1 MAKKRK
7 TKVTITS
14 SFTIKDLAEQIYQLD
29 HDEIICLFKEI
40 DDLAKDYHTI
50 DNDWNVL
57 FQQWID
63 KRSEKSSN
71 DPITTKDLRA
81 IEDQYLAAFN
91 LKRIG
96 PCERTEHESSV
107 QDRG

>member
-1 MAKKRK
+1 MAKLRN
-7 TKVTITS
+7 TEIPITVC
-14 SFTIKDLAEQIYQLD
+14 FKIKDLAKQIYDLNI
-29 HDEIICLFKEI
+29 DEVLCLFQEVDELYRVSEDGFEWKQ
-40 DDLAKDYHTI
+40 DL
-50 DNDWNVL
+50 
-57 FQQWID
+57 QEWIN

>member
-1 MAKKRK
+1 MTKKRN
-7 TKVTITS
+7 TKVPITVY
-14 SFTIKDLAEQIYQLD
+14 FKIKDLAEQIYQLD

-63 KRSEKSSN
+63 KRMKKSQ
-71 DPITTKDLRA
+71 PKIIIKTV
-81 IEDQYLAAFN
+81 E
-91 LKRIG
+91 G
-96 PCERTEHESSV
+96 
-107 QDRG
+107 

>member
-1 MAKKRK
+1 MAKQRN
-7 TKVTITS
+7 TKVAICVS
-14 SFTIKDLAEQIYQLD
+14 LKIKDLAQQIYDLD
-29 HDEIICLFKEI
+29 SDDVLCLFKEV
-40 DDLAKDYHTI
+40 DALYMGSEDGFEWKQDL
-50 DNDWNVL
+50 
-57 FQQWID
+57 QEWIN

-96 PCERTEHESSV
+96 PCGRTEHESSV